1 MDKFHIYSPLGS
13 PSSSTYRA
21 RARHTI
27 SFCAITRLPKSTL
40 PTTSH
45 AVSLMHRFSHVNIL
59 GFIDWY
65 ETANNLWLILEYCPA
80 GSLRKIMDVDVRF
93 PESSVKLF
101 GVDLVGGLGYLH
113 GHSTVYNNLNP
124 RNILLDEFGVLKL
137 SKFNRALKTP
147 EGKVEVDHCGEYTAP
162 ELWREETCVPSY
174 SSDVWALGCL
184 LYELYY
190 GEGEDIRHYM

>member
-1 MDKFHIYSPLGS
+1 MDG
-13 PSSSTYRA
+13 
-21 RARHTI
+21 
-27 SFCAITRLPKSTL
+27 
-40 PTTSH
+40 
-45 AVSLMHRFSHVNIL
+45 
-59 GFIDWY
+59 
-65 ETANNLWLILEYCPA
+65 
-80 GSLRKIMDVDVRF
+80 DVRF

-147 EGKVEVDHCGEYTAP
+147 EGKVEVDHCREYTAP

-190 GEGEDIRHYM
+190 GEGEVIRHYM